1 VLFEC
6 ISAFATVGMSTGIT
20 ADLPPSAQ
28 VVIVLLMFIGR
39 VGTITFATALA
50 MGSSPQPYRY
60 PKENLIVG

>member
-1 VLFEC
+1 
-6 ISAFATVGMSTGIT
+6 MSTGIT

-50 MGSSPQPYRY
+50 IGTSPQLYRY